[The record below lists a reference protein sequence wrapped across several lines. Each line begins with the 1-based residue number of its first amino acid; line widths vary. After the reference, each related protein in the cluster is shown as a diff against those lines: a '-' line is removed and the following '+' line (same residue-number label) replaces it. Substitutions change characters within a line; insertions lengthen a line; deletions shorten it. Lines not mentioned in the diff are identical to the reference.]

1 MSYHLLIIKQSLT
14 LPLNYYNK
22 FPFYRIIKISLAKLS
37 SNTNVYFFVAGEGGE
52 GEEPPEDIQEDEDGD
67 EEDDDG
73 GSRHSSESADMMPDS
88 RIPSPITILQED
100 CNTQP
105 IDLANSELLPNK

>member
-1 MSYHLLIIKQSLT
+1 MCLIRS
-14 LPLNYYNK
+14 
-22 FPFYRIIKISLAKLS
+22 
-37 SNTNVYFFVAGEGGE
+37 FFLCFFFTGEGGE

-73 GSRHSSESADMMPDS
+73 GSRHSSESTDMMPDS

-105 IDLANSELLPNK
+105 IDLANSDLLPNK